1 MERDDLSKLD
11 WAAGVLEGMAACYI
25 QADQKP
31 VADKLIDVA
40 DAINDVA
47 TTIRKRGHKA

>member
-11 WAAGVLEGMAACYI
+11 WAAGVLEGMVACYI

-31 VADKLIDVA
+31 LADKLIDVA

-47 TTIRKRGHKA
+47 ISIREGGGES

>member
-1 MERDDLSKLD
+1 MDRDNLSKLD

-31 VADKLIDVA
+31 IADKLIDAA

-47 TTIRKRGHKA
+47 IGIRERGGEA